1 MHKQVSRLRSR
12 SMRLKWGARRGEG
25 MLEVPFG
32 RFLEAILTLDLA
44 LDSNTQG
51 DSDTLPGL
59 VHS

>member
-1 MHKQVSRLRSR
+1 
-12 SMRLKWGARRGEG
+12 

-44 LDSNTQG
+44 LDSDTQD

-59 VHS
+59 VHN